1 MRIGLLGA
9 GNLARALA
17 LGLGEPVAVYDPVL
31 ERAQE
36 LAERTGGRAYSS
48 TQAVSEV
55 AEITVLC
62 HKPAQLESVAE
73 SFESN
78 GRRILSALGATPLDA
93 LRAAYPHATV
103 ARIMPNIAMEIGDGL
118 TILCSPAPGTL
129 ERELA
134 DEVASILGGI
144 GRVVEL
150 DESMLP
156 LAQGTSG
163 GMPAYV
169 ALIIEAY
176 VDALVRQGMPQEIA
190 LEVVAGSIPGSAK
203 LIAARGGDTLG
214 VRRQV
219 TSPGGTT
226 ARAIRALDAGG
237 VREAIAEA
245 VDASIIR

>member
-1 MRIGLLGA
+1 MQIGLLGA

-36 LAERTGGRAYSS
+36 LAARTGGQAYSS
-48 TQAVSEV
+48 AQAVSEV

-62 HKPAQLESVAE
+62 HKPAQLELVAE
-73 SFESN
+73 SFDSS
-78 GRRILSALGATPLDA
+78 GRQILSALGATPLEA
-93 LRAAYPHATV
+93 LRAVYDHATV
-103 ARIMPNIAMEIGDGL
+103 ARIMPNIAMEIGEGL
-118 TILCSPAPGTL
+118 TILCEPAPGA
-129 ERELA
+129 ESDLA
-134 DEVASILGGI
+134 AQVETILSKV
-144 GRVVEL
+144 GRVVRLPET
-150 DESMLP
+150 MLP

-163 GMPAYV
+163 GMPAYI
-169 ALIIEAY
+169 ALITEAY

-190 LEVVAGSIPGSAK
+190 LEVVAGSIPGSAR
-203 LIAARGGDTLG
+203 LVAARDGDTLG

-226 ARAIRALDAGG
+226 ARAIRALEAGG
-237 VREAIAEA
+237 LREAVANA